1 MEKCDRGY
9 IWAGFRALRR
19 GGRGVRGRARE
30 VEVKGKLHAGG
41 GSRGGSPAARLHFV
55 TSSGGDA
62 ERLRSSSE
70 CRQRRRE
77 VGNVSGAHGW
87 FGFKLGLRLHQ
98 HQQQQRRH
106 RRPDF
111 SSPANPSHI
120 RVSPPPPAHGVL
132 AAAAPPLIFTLRAC
146 PSLRLMSQH
155 CLRSK
160 PFQKDSWEASAASA
174 ASALRNGSH
183 HRLSA

>member
-1 MEKCDRGY
+1 M
-9 IWAGFRALRR
+9 
-19 GGRGVRGRARE
+19 
-30 VEVKGKLHAGG
+30 KGKLHVGG
-41 GSRGGSPAARLHFV
+41 GCSGRSPPARLHFV

-62 ERLRSSSE
+62 ERLRSASE

-98 HQQQQRRH
+98 HQQQQRRRH
-106 RRPDF
+106 RRRHPDF

-120 RVSPPPPAHGVL
+120 RVSPPPPAHGAL

-160 PFQKDSWEASAASA
+160 PFQRDSWEAAAASA

-183 HRLSA
+183 HRLPA